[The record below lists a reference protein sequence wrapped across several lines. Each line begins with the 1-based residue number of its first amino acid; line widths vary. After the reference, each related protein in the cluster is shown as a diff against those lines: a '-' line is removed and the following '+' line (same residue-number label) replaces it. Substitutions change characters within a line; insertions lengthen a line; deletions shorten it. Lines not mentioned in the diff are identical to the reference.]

1 MKERERHAH
10 SALRGATQGGEATPP
25 PNHRNDESW
34 TSQVQRLKDAAER
47 RETRPSA
54 DIQLSYTGGGGAA
67 LRGCVAGGCDTVSSG
82 SSGGPTCCFM
92 SASIEEGLTDCEGEA
107 GTVGVLTEC
116 SRATN
121 TDSHRNTVNVTWADG
136 YGGGSAHRK
145 FTALLLGLIVNR
157 TPSLDSDHG
166 VLLFLFG
173 EYGSIVHIFKGNK
186 KGAFSGANNAET

>member
-1 MKERERHAH
+1 
-10 SALRGATQGGEATPP
+10 
-25 PNHRNDESW
+25 
-34 TSQVQRLKDAAER
+34 
-47 RETRPSA
+47 
-54 DIQLSYTGGGGAA
+54 
-67 LRGCVAGGCDTVSSG
+67 
-82 SSGGPTCCFM
+82 M